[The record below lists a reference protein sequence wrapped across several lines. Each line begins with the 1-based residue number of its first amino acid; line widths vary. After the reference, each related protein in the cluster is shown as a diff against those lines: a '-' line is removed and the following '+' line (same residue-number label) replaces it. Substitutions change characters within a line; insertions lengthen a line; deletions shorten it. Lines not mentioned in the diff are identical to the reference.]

1 MKLTQLLSAAIVV
14 TAINS
19 VSAIIDGEFAGM
31 NKAQAQIAATQLKRN
46 AMPPAFRGTDSVVL
60 MNSVGKVDG
69 SPEVTAAKA
78 ILARGLQDKINALV
92 NTYAGGDADA
102 IFDAGGDVVVA
113 HQAKT
118 RGELKNEIAAE
129 IVASANAFAV
139 NGPADGNLQTIADFI
154 EAVQVQVRADISN
167 LIDTY
172 AADDVHAVLDAGG
185 AVNPA
190 HQGKDRGTM
199 KGEFAG
205 ALSYLN

>member
-60 MNSVGKVDG
+60 MNSVGKADG

-78 ILARGLQDKINALV
+78 ILASGLRDKINTLV
-92 NTYAGGDADA
+92 DTYAGDDVHVV
-102 IFDAGGDVVVA
+102 FDAGGDVVAA

-129 IVASANAFAV
+129 IARSTTAFVV
-139 NGPADGNLQTIADFI
+139 NGPANGNLQTIADFI
-154 EAVQVQVRADISN
+154 EAVQVQVRADIEA

-172 AADDVHAVLDAGG
+172 AGDDVHVVFDAGG
-185 AVNPA
+185 DVVAA
-190 HQGKDRGTM
+190 HQAKTRGAM
-199 KGEFAG
+199 KGDFVG